1 MDFPLALEGKPT
13 ALHVTGKHPLLRF
26 STTTERDTLIDYYKL
41 TKPSQK
47 LSKEM
52 GKKKKEMG
60 KSYLFPNKVARSRGF
75 MSRIYHI

>member
-13 ALHVTGKHPLLRF
+13 TLHVTGKHPLLRF
-26 STTTERDTLIDYYKL
+26 STTTERDTLIDFYKL

-47 LSKEM
+47 LS
-52 GKKKKEMG
+52 KEMG